1 MMRVAID
8 YTAAVR
14 QRAGIGRYTR
24 GLVSALAEMDR
35 ETAYVLLSAGRGAE
49 EGPWPA
55 NFSRRILP
63 LSDRHLA
70 ILWQRVRLPLPVEL
84 FTGRVD
90 VFHSPDFTLP
100 PVWRARTVVTIHD
113 LSFIR
118 HPECFSKPLLEYLL
132 ASVPRAVRR
141 ADFLLADS
149 ASTRQDLIELLG
161 AAPERVAVVYPGVEA
176 HFGPAEDAAR
186 LEACLARYAVRRP
199 YILGVGTLQPRKNF
213 ARLIRAY
220 HLLRQRHGIPHR
232 LVIAGAKG
240 WLFEEI
246 EETIRTLRLE
256 EWVQITGFIPDEDLP
271 ALYQGA
277 DVFAFPSLYEG
288 FGIPVL
294 EALACGTPVVASNT
308 SSLPE
313 AAGEAALLVDPED
326 VEALAEALW
335 RLLVDS
341 PLRNALRARGFEQVK
356 RFSWAG
362 SAQKVRSIY
371 RHLVE
376 GGE

>member
-1 MMRVAID
+1 MRRVAID

-24 GLVSALAEMDR
+24 GLVGALAEVDR
-35 ETAYVLLSAGRGAE
+35 ETEYLLLSAGREAPE
-49 EGPWPA
+49 RQWPA
-55 NFSRRILP
+55 NFRRRILP

-70 ILWQRVRLPLPVEL
+70 ILWQRLRLPLPVEL
-84 FTGRVD
+84 LTGPID

-100 PVWRARTVVTIHD
+100 PVRRAHTVLTIHD
-113 LSFIR
+113 LSFVR
-118 HPECFSKPLLEYLL
+118 HPECFSRPLLEYLL

-149 ASTRQDLIELLG
+149 KSTRQDLIELLSVP
-161 AAPERVAVVYPGVEA
+161 PERIAVIYPGVEA
-176 HFGPAEDAAR
+176 HFCPTADLSALEAR
-186 LEACLARYAVRRP
+186 LALYGLRRP

-220 HLLRQRHGIPHR
+220 HLVRQRHGIPHR
-232 LVIAGAKG
+232 LIIAGAKG

-246 EETIRTLRLE
+246 EETIRDLRLE
-256 EWVQITGFIPDEDLP
+256 GWVQVIGFIPDEDLP

-277 DVFAFPSLYEG
+277 EAFAFPSVYEG
-288 FGIPVL
+288 FGIPIL

-335 RLLVDS
+335 RLIVDAE
-341 PLRNALRARGFEQVK
+341 LRNALRARGFEQAK
-356 RFSWAG
+356 RFSWAA
-362 SAQKVRSIY
+362 SARQVCSIY
-371 RHLVE
+371 RQLVE
-376 GGE
+376 RGG